1 MSGNIWYS
9 AFDAEYEAQ
18 QTAKERVYKP
28 GKIFSIRV
36 YNKTW
41 HKKMHLT
48 ALMIAEKEFRFF
60 ESTEQAEAARVLR
73 GLEEPKITGV

>member
-1 MSGNIWYS
+1 MYESTWYS
-9 AFDAEYEAQ
+9 AFDAEYEAKQ
-18 QTAKERVYKP
+18 IAKERVYKP

-41 HKKMHLT
+41 HKKMPLT

-60 ESTEQAEAARVLR
+60 DSTEQAKAARVLR
-73 GLEEPKITGV
+73 GLEEPKVTGV